1 MTCAAKRAMVLIVFC
16 ITAHA
21 NVKTLELPMANELAC
36 VLINPHTIAKSR
48 TGGVIGRFLS
58 RTGLELVATRFFAP
72 PTELVEAYADIIR
85 QQTAMAPDHRKLLV
99 DYILKSYAPD
109 PVKNMPRRVLMI
121 LLEGENALARVNE
134 AAGPVITGGGESI
147 RDTYGD
153 YVVDASGAVQYF
165 EPAVLVA
172 ATSEEAR
179 QTMLLWSKYSSEH
192 GGWVDKTA
200 DVSREKDWERTLVL
214 IKPDNFR
221 FPTMRPGNIIDLLS
235 RSGLR
240 ILAAKIHRMSVKEAE
255 EFYQPVRSVLRGKF
269 TNEIGERVNKALE
282 KEFSITVPE
291 DLSLMVRDRLCPLIG
306 DEMFNQIV
314 KFMTGC
320 YPPSCQESEKTCEG
334 ASKCLALAYGGSN
347 AIAKIRQLLGPTD
360 PSKAQPG
367 SVRREFG
374 HDVMVNA
381 AHASDSVE
389 NAERELKIIRMDEDT
404 ITTWVQR
411 YFPD

>member
-1 MTCAAKRAMVLIVFC
+1 
-16 ITAHA
+16 
-21 NVKTLELPMANELAC
+21 MACELAF

-58 RTGLELVATRFFAP
+58 RTGLELAAARFFAP
-72 PTELVEAYADIIR
+72 PLELIDAYTEIIR
-85 QQTAMAPDHRKLLV
+85 RQEKPDAETRELLA

-109 PVKNMPRRVLMI
+109 SVRKMPRRVLMI
-121 LLEGENALARVNE
+121 LLEGENAVARVNE
-134 AAGPVITGGGESI
+134 AAGPVITGGGGSI

-153 YVVDASGAVQYF
+153 YVVDANRKVQYF

-172 ATSEEAR
+172 DTVEETR
-179 QTMLLWSKYSSEH
+179 DTLKLWSRYSVSH
-192 GGWVDKTA
+192 GGWVHNTA

-240 ILAAKIHRMSVKEAE
+240 ILAAKIHRMSVREAE
-255 EFYQPVRSVLRGKF
+255 EFYHPVRDVLRGKF
-269 TNEIGERVNKALE
+269 TNEVGERAAKALE
-282 KEFSITVPE
+282 HEFGIPLPE
-291 DLSLMVRDRLCPLIG
+291 DIKNMLSNRLSPIIG
-306 DEMFNQIV
+306 DEMFHQII
-314 KFMTGC
+314 KFMTNT
-320 YPPSCQESEKTCEG
+320 YPPTCPEADKCKEG
-334 ASKCLALAYGGSN
+334 GSKCLALAYGGIN
-347 AIAKIRQLLGPTD
+347 AISKIRQILGPTD
-360 PSKAQPG
+360 PNKAQPG

-389 NAERELKIIRMDEDT
+389 NAERELKIIKMETDT
-404 ITTWVQR
+404 ITPCVTR
-411 YFPD
+411 HFPN